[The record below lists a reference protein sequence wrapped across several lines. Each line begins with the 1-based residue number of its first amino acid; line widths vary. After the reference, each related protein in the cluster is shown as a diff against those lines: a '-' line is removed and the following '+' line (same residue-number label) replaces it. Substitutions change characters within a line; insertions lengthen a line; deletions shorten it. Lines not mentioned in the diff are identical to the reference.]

1 MITKPMAMA
10 SPKVSCLVLAALLL
24 GGCNYTDSGGGSGTL
39 TVSAEVIHHA
49 NNDVCQ
55 LRVHITDT
63 DGRAVD
69 DAEVIFTD
77 DANGETIEL
86 TVNPGHRYAAN
97 IDGYRRHLR
106 LSVERGEDEL
116 HGAIEGP
123 APHRITKPV
132 NARTRAVTRDL
143 TVEWATEDG
152 VRADQVVI
160 RLNLANFSTVLTDDP
175 GSYEIPQSYLE
186 VGSGPLAVER
196 RNSVVLNGGI
206 GGSSLTLGTSVEN
219 DVIIEDR

>member
-1 MITKPMAMA
+1 MRRLATIG
-10 SPKVSCLVLAALLL
+10 VAALLL
-24 GGCNYTDSGGGSGTL
+24 GGCGYTDSGDGSGTL
-39 TVSAEVIHHA
+39 SVTAEIIHYA
-49 NNDVCQ
+49 NNDVSQ
-55 LRVHITDT
+55 LRVQIVDA
-63 DGRAVD
+63 DGQDVD

-77 DANGETIEL
+77 DGSDEAIEL
-86 TVNPGHRYAAN
+86 TVNPGNRYTAN
-97 IDGYRRHLR
+97 VDGYRRRLR
-106 LSVERGEDEL
+106 LSVERGEDNL
-116 HGAIEGP
+116 TGTVEGP
-123 APHRITKPV
+123 APHRITNPA

-175 GSYEIPQSYLE
+175 GRYAIPQSYLE
-186 VGSGPLAVER
+186 VGDGQLAVER